1 MGTPHDSLFYLA
13 LNHPEH
19 AGPWLRRVLPA
30 PFVARARWHT
40 LRPAPE
46 KIAGRTIRLR
56 HTDLVFLVDLEPWGR
71 TALIVIEHKS
81 YRDSGLREQLLGY
94 IVHLAQ
100 FTNRRK
106 SRLASLVLPCVFRH
120 GRRPWQLRRRI
131 HPHVKELGF
140 AAATA
145 VLPSQP
151 HFEPFY
157 EDLAILDE
165 NAIRG
170 AELTPLVTIAS
181 LCLQFLPAYDKE
193 QALAAI
199 DRWGDLLRAVDADD
213 GPPAG
218 PYALDQVSWYFLQV
232 TKIPADQLHEAFE
245 KNLGRKEMTIMSTAE
260 TIRRESEARGLAMGE
275 ARGRALS
282 HIAIL
287 TRHLQKRFGP
297 LPDHVAK
304 RLETAALVDLDR
316 WIDRVLDAQDLD
328 GVFAADTD

>member
-1 MGTPHDSLFYLA
+1 MATPHDSLFYLA
-13 LNHPEH
+13 LNNPQH
-19 AGPWLRRVLPA
+19 AGPWLRRVLP
-30 PFVARARWHT
+30 PSFVARARWHT

-46 KIAGRTIRLR
+46 KIARRTIRLR

-106 SRLASLVLPCVFRH
+106 SHLASLVLPCVFRH
-120 GRRPWQLRRRI
+120 GRRPWLIHRRI
-131 HPHVKELGF
+131 HPHLKELGV

-157 EDLAILDE
+157 EDFATLDE
-165 NAIRG
+165 TAIRS
-170 AELTPLVTIAS
+170 ADLTPLVKLAC
-181 LCLQFLPAYDKE
+181 LCLQFLPAFDNE
-193 QALAAI
+193 QAIAAI

-232 TKIPADQLHEAFE
+232 TKIPTDQLHEAFE
-245 KNLGRKEMTIMSTAE
+245 KNLRRKEMTIMSTAE
-260 TIRRESEARGLAMGE
+260 TIRRESEARGLA
-275 ARGRALS
+275 RGQAIGLTLG
-282 HIAIL
+282 HVGIL
-287 TRHLQKRFGP
+287 TRLLQKRFGP
-297 LPDHVAK
+297 LPDHVTK
-304 RLETAALVDLDR
+304 RIATADIVDLER
-316 WIDRVLDAQDLD
+316 WVDRVHDVGDLEA
-328 GVFAADTD
+328 VFETN